1 MDSFMIFLQ
10 TLSSQAKMQTDKIRV
25 CFSILSVYEDDQYLD

>member
-10 TLSSQAKMQTDKIRV
+10 TLSSGTKMQADKIRV
-25 CFSILSVYEDDQYLD
+25 YFSVLSVY